1 MQTSM
6 KDIFKRLYVYI
17 VLSVIAL
24 YVIASNIIKFPPSLL
39 EAITFMLIF
48 SIGVWMYKQYPK
60 YQNQYGIVTPKD
72 RQTLELTL
80 YVYMGAFI
88 FQALLNNTVLSGLK
102 VIAGCVLLGVSMYGI
117 VILLNIMKK

>member
-24 YVIASNIIKFPPSLL
+24 YVIASNIMKFPPSLL

-48 SIGVWMYKQYPK
+48 SIGVWMYKQYPR
-60 YQNQYGIVTPKD
+60 YLNQFGIVTPKD

-88 FQALLNNTVLSGLK
+88 FQALLNNTALSGLK
-102 VIAGCVLLGVSMYGI
+102 VVAGCVLLGVSMYGI